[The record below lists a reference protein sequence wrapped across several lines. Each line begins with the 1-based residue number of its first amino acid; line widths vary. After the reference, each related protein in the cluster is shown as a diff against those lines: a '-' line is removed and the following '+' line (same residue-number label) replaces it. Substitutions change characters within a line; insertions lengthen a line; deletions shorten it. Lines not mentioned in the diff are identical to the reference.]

1 MSKMINFVSEDTGLF
16 SEKGEISAHG
26 LCSGFGSY
34 NFSTSLETQLFE
46 KNNNQQHQIFCEMS
60 SEEYDSDE
68 NLSLYIGRESFRERT
83 VASGSLFSD
92 GVPREQL
99 REVEELS
106 LNAELFQY
114 LEEIML
120 QKPKTKEKPRKAVR
134 FFVDDLSEGSPSRKR
149 SRDEN
154 VQLELEQRSFKT
166 EKPLACSRTSPA
178 DACLH
183 PLKDIKTRKRKRCN
197 DMDEG
202 CVKKRFNFGNL
213 RVSL

>member
-46 KNNNQQHQIFCEMS
+46 KNNNQKHQIFCEMN
-60 SEEYDSDE
+60 SEEYDTDE

-83 VASGSLFSD
+83 VASGSLLSD

-106 LNAELFQY
+106 LNAENNV
-114 LEEIML
+114 
-120 QKPKTKEKPRKAVR
+120 TKAKDKRETKKSSQV
-134 FFVDDLSEGSPSRKR
+134 FVDDLSEGSPSRKR

-154 VQLELEQRSFKT
+154 VQLELEQRSFKRA
-166 EKPLACSRTSPA
+166 KPLVCSRTSPT
-178 DACLH
+178 DACLDS
-183 PLKDIKTRKRKRCN
+183 LKDTKILKRKRCN